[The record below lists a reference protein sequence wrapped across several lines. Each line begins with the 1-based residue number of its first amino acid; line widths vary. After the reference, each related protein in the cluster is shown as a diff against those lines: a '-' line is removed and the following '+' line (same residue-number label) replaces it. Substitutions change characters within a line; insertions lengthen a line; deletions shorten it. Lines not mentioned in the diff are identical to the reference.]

1 MIEQVAGDIRYWHL
15 TDLPVLHDHV
25 RLARQSGN
33 HLNLLSISADD
44 PSATS
49 ADKFCRMHSRR
60 RCECDSFSSSEA
72 HLVTVNT
79 G

>member
-44 PSATS
+44 PQRTS
-49 ADKFCRMHSRR
+49 IPFEVYFCGTRDRLG
-60 RCECDSFSSSEA
+60 FSS
-72 HLVTVNT
+72 
-79 G
+79 GF